1 MASSANLTQQADE
14 AGEEDYD
21 SDDDSQGFISSLNER
36 LDQVKTAGS
45 FATAGQC
52 LNFPLPG
59 LSVEGSGFV
68 GLPLTAITAKS
79 IINVCH
85 QAPFGKGTL
94 QLYHDY
100 PHHKLMAVQE
110 AKLSSMSQYVRPGS
124 SIPRISH
131 SRTRTGK
138 PACKGL
144 PVPPR
149 ASWAILRVLR

>member
-14 AGEEDYD
+14 AGEDDYD
-21 SDDDSQGFISSLNER
+21 SDEDAQGFKSSLNEW

-59 LSVEGSGFV
+59 LSVEGSGMV

-79 IINVCH
+79 VISVCH

-94 QLYHDY
+94 QLWVDCS
-100 PHHKLMAVQE
+100 HHKLMAVQE
-110 AKLSSMSQYVRPGS
+110 AKLSSMSQYVRHGS
-124 SIPRISH
+124 SILPISH

-144 PVPPR
+144 PVPRR

>member
-1 MASSANLTQQADE
+1 MASSANPTQRADE
-14 AGEEDYD
+14 AGEDDYD
-21 SDDDSQGFISSLNER
+21 SDEDAQGFKSSLNER
-36 LDQVKTAGS
+36 LDQLKTAGS

-59 LSVEGSGFV
+59 LIVEGSGLV

-79 IINVCH
+79 VINVCH

-94 QLYHDY
+94 QLWNDCS
-100 PHHKLMAVQE
+100 HHELMAVQD
-110 AKLSSMSQYVRPGS
+110 AKLSSMSQYVRHGS
-124 SIPRISH
+124 SILPISH
-131 SRTRTGK
+131 PRTRIGK

-144 PVPPR
+144 PVPRR